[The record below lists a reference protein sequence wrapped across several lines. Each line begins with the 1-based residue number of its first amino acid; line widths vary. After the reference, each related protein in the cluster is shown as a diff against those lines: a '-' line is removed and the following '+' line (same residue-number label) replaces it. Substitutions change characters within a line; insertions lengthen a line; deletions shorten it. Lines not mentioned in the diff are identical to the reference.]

1 MITCMMQGQDPYQLF
16 CGTIGGYVMV
26 YDVRF
31 NVVSTAYKHSQKYP
45 IKSIATFRPAEG
57 KKYNRSTATSPMAL
71 VAAGGPAYELSL
83 LNLETGNI
91 EILMTVDEGNQG
103 SDVQNMGG
111 GLTSSVTL
119 PSFYRES
126 LIRDSFS
133 WPEKSETNQSLFKR
147 YLMQTKSL
155 VSTQ

>member
-1 MITCMMQGQDPYQLF
+1 
-16 CGTIGGYVMV
+16 
-26 YDVRF
+26 
-31 NVVSTAYKHSQKYP
+31 
-45 IKSIATFRPAEG
+45 
-57 KKYNRSTATSPMAL
+57 MAL
-71 VAAGGPAYELSL
+71 VAAGGPTYELSL

-91 EILMTVDEGNQG
+91 EILMAVDEGKGSQG
-103 SDVQNMGG
+103 SDAQANAS
-111 GLTSSVTL
+111 GLASSVTL

>member
-1 MITCMMQGQDPYQLF
+1 
-16 CGTIGGYVMV
+16 MV
-26 YDVRF
+26 YDLRF

-45 IKSIATFRPAEG
+45 INSVATFRPSEG
-57 KKYNRSTATSPMAL
+57 KMYNRSTHTSPMVL
-71 VAAGGPAYELSL
+71 VGAGGPTYELSL

-91 EILMTVDEGNQG
+91 EILMAVDEGKSSQG
-103 SDVQNMGG
+103 SDVQANAS
-111 GLTSSVTL
+111 GLASSVTL
-119 PSFYRES
+119 PSYHRES